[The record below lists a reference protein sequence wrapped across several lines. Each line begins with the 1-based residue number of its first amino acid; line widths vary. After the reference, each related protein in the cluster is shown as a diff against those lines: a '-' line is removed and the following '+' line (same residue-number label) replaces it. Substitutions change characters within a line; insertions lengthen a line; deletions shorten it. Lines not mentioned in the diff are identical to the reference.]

1 MLIDFF
7 SIFISIFIANII
19 LFGFIVKE
27 YIIDDEHENEKDS
40 R

>member
-7 SIFISIFIANII
+7 SIFISIIIANII

-27 YIIDDEHENEKDS
+27 YIIDDENKKDS

>member
-7 SIFISIFIANII
+7 GIFISIITANII

-27 YIIDDEHENEKDS
+27 YIIDDENKKDS

>member
-7 SIFISIFIANII
+7 SIFISIITANII
-19 LFGFIVKE
+19 LLGFIVKE
-27 YIIDDEHENEKDS
+27 YKIDDENKKDS

>member
-7 SIFISIFIANII
+7 SIFISIIIANII
-19 LFGFIVKE
+19 LLGFIVKE
-27 YIIDDEHENEKDS
+27 YKIDDEHENEKDS